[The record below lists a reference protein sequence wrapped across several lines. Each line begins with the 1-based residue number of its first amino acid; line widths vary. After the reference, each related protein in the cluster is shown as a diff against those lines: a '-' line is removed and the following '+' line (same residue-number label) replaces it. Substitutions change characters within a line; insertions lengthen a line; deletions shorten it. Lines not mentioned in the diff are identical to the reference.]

1 MRQISIFLLTVGN
14 NTPIKEGVRCS
25 KTTEFSPN
33 IQKRVAAVAMHRL
46 FCIFGLNS
54 ALLNRPSYSTD
65 NLRRKKAE
73 MKPNQCQAS
82 YSDLQKASALS
93 EASCKAPLSLVSAT
107 LFGSASESE
116 YDAGHRLGWRS
127 G

>member
-1 MRQISIFLLTVGN
+1 M
-14 NTPIKEGVRCS
+14 KCKMKCS

-54 ALLNRPSYSTD
+54 ALSNRPSYPT
-65 NLRRKKAE
+65 NNIRRNKTE
-73 MKPNQCQAS
+73 MKPHQCQAS

-107 LFGSASESE
+107 LFGSASVSE
-116 YDAGHRLGWRS
+116 YDA
-127 G
+127 

>member
-1 MRQISIFLLTVGN
+1 MG
-14 NTPIKEGVRCS
+14 GS

-54 ALLNRPSYSTD
+54 ALLNIPSYLMD
-65 NLRRKKAE
+65 NLRRKWAE
-73 MKPNQCQAS
+73 MKPRQCQAS

-93 EASCKAPLSLVSAT
+93 ESCKAPLSLVAAT

-116 YDAGHRLGWRS
+116 YDA
-127 G
+127 